1 MTRTAAR
8 TGIVA
13 AFVLAV
19 GLLATPASA
28 QPSAVTQASAAS
40 AACAT
45 SRPPRPHSGTILYEG
60 ISGGQGRLTIENG
73 TSQDGVVALVLGR
86 SRAISVYVRDK
97 SKTTVHNVKDGT
109 YTVYFTTGSRF
120 SACQGRFTRDA
131 AYYRFDNHLRFV
143 TTAQNYSVWTVTLQP
158 VYNGNAPASQIN
170 PRDFPA

>member
-8 TGIVA
+8 TWVLA

-19 GLLATPASA
+19 GLLATPVSA
-28 QPSAVTQASAAS
+28 QSGAVTQARTAS
-40 AACAT
+40 ASCAT
-45 SRPPRPHSGTILYEG
+45 SRPHSGTILYGG
-60 ISGGQGRLTIENG
+60 ITGGQGRLTIENG
-73 TSQDGVVALVLGR
+73 LSQDGVVALVLGR
-86 SRAISVYVRDK
+86 SKAISVYVRDK
-97 SKTTVHNVKDGT
+97 SKTTAYNVKDGT

-143 TTAQNYSVWTVTLQP
+143 TTAQNYSIWTVTLQP
-158 VYNGNAPASQIN
+158 VNHGNAPASQIN